1 MPVSKYELL
10 IRLAAEKCDD
20 AAHAM
25 NAARQRMETAR
36 QRLQQLAQ
44 FLADYL
50 HRRIARGEQGMSSG
64 QWVDYQQFIERLQ
77 EAIDLQRRE
86 VDSSQTAYDKATAAW
101 QEARKKL
108 KALENCKN
116 RKNYALACAKPS
128 ESRNKPT
135 NLPPGFSGSPEAASD
150 ATP

>member
-1 MPVSKYELL
+1 MPSIICITPQDVHARQQYELL

-77 EAIDLQRRE
+77 EATDLQRRE
-86 VDSSQTAYDKATAAW
+86 VDSSQI
-101 QEARKKL
+101 
-108 KALENCKN
+108 C
-116 RKNYALACAKPS
+116 S
-128 ESRNKPT
+128 
-135 NLPPGFSGSPEAASD
+135 
-150 ATP
+150 

>member
-86 VDSSQTAYDKATAAW
+86 VDSSQIAYDKATAAW

-108 KALENCKN
+108 KALEKLQEQEEL
-116 RKNYALACAKPS
+116 RARLREAKREQKQTDEFAARIFR
-128 ESRNKPT
+128 ESRT
-135 NLPPGFSGSPEAASD
+135 RS
-150 ATP
+150 

>member
-108 KALENCKN
+108 KALEKLQEQEKL
-116 RKNYALACAKPS
+116 RARLREAKREQKQTDEFAARIFR
-128 ESRNKPT
+128 ESR
-135 NLPPGFSGSPEAASD
+135 SRI
-150 ATP
+150 